1 MEESKMDAL
10 PHESDDHHSSHDQH
24 EPHEPHEMSEP
35 HEHQKPS
42 ERIADRIGERIV
54 SIRDLWVYRGE
65 HAVLEGINLELFAG
79 DFLGL
84 IGPNG
89 GGKSTLLK
97 VMLGLIKPDRG
108 EISLFGLSPE
118 KARGRTGYMP
128 QKTDFDRSFPVRVLD
143 VVLMGRF
150 SSRGL
155 LHRYDEEDRR
165 AALSALHDVGML
177 DRAGREIGA
186 LSGGEQQRVFAARSL
201 VCHPG
206 LLLLDE
212 PTAGVD
218 SAQQADFYELLCH
231 LNRDLGIAIVLV
243 SHDVTA
249 ISTYVGKIACLN
261 QRLYY
266 HGSKELT
273 GEDIEKAYGCPVE
286 MIAHGTPHR
295 VLKKHG

>member
-1 MEESKMDAL
+1 MIDRM
-10 PHESDDHHSSHDQH
+10 
-24 EPHEPHEMSEP
+24 
-35 HEHQKPS
+35 
-42 ERIADRIGERIV
+42 ADTEERIV
-54 SIRDLWVYRGE
+54 SAKDLWVLRGE
-65 HAVLEGINLELFAG
+65 SAVLESINLDLFSG

-108 EISLFGLSPE
+108 SISVFGLPPE
-118 KARGRTGYMP
+118 AARSRVGYVP
-128 QKTDFDRSFPVRVLD
+128 QKTVFDQSFPVKVQD

-150 SSRGL
+150 SRRGL
-155 LHRYDEEDRR
+155 FHRYGREDRDAASR
-165 AALSALHDVGML
+165 ALEAVGME
-177 DRAGREIGA
+177 DRSEREIGA
-186 LSGGEQQRVFAARSL
+186 LSGGEQQRVFVARSL
-201 VCHPG
+201 VSDPE

-218 SAQQADFYELLCH
+218 SAQQTDFYDLLCH
-231 LNRDLGIAIVLV
+231 LNRHRGIAIVLV

-266 HGSKELT
+266 HDSHELT

-295 VLKKHG
+295 VLREHDKH

>member
-1 MEESKMDAL
+1 M
-10 PHESDDHHSSHDQH
+10 
-24 EPHEPHEMSEP
+24 
-35 HEHQKPS
+35 
-42 ERIADRIGERIV
+42 ADPII
-54 SIRDLWVYRGE
+54 SIKGLWVFRGE
-65 HAVLEGINLELFAG
+65 HAVLEDIHLDLEAG

-108 EISLFGLSPE
+108 EARIFGLPPAA
-118 KARGRTGYMP
+118 ARGGVGYLP
-128 QKTDFDRSFPVRVLD
+128 QKTVFDHSFPVKVLD

-150 SSRGL
+150 SRSGL
-155 LHRYDEEDRR
+155 LHRYGRDDRE
-165 AALSALHDVGML
+165 AALRALQAVGMAG
-177 DRAGREIGA
+177 RAGREIGA
-186 LSGGEQQRVFAARSL
+186 LSGGEQQRIFVARSL
-201 VCHPG
+201 VSDPR

-212 PTAGVD
+212 PTSGVD
-218 SAQQADFYELLCH
+218 SAQQKEFYDLLCH
-231 LNRDLGIAIVLV
+231 LNRDLSIAIVLV

-249 ISTYVGKIACLN
+249 ISTYVSKIACLN

-273 GEDIEKAYGCPVE
+273 SDEIEKAYGCPVE

-295 VLKKHG
+295 VLRKHD